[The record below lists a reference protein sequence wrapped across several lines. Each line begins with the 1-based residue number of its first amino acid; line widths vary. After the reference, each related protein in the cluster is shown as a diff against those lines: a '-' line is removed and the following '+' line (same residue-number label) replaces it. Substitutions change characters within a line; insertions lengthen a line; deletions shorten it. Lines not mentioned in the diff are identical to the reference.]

1 MIKKILKKIGK
12 NSIISQKEIASAAH
26 EKRNA
31 VLKLSSEIISKNTNK
46 IIEAN
51 KEDLL
56 LANKAGLK
64 ESYIDRLLLDSKR
77 ISTIAESL
85 ISISTLPDPLSGKI
99 TKWER
104 PNGLIISKQPT
115 PLGVL
120 GIIYESRPNV
130 TVDAAAL
137 CIKSGNSVILRCG
150 SDSYNSCYILSE
162 LIRDALQQ
170 CNLSKDIIQLIP
182 SKDRDAVDYM
192 LKMSNVIDV
201 IIPRGGKSLVEK
213 VQKNAR
219 VPVFSHL
226 EGICHIY
233 VDQFAELEKSC
244 SVVINGK
251 MRRTGICGAT
261 ETLLVNEHI
270 AKKFLPKICSELNEK
285 GCKIVGDE
293 VTKSIVPYIDLA
305 IEEDWSTEYLAP
317 KISIK
322 VVGDV
327 YDAIEHIQKFGTQ
340 HTDAIMTENEEIA
353 KVFTNAVDSAI
364 VLVNAS
370 TQFADGG
377 EFGLGAEIGIS
388 TGKLH
393 ARGPV
398 GAAQLTS
405 FKNIEHQIRT
415 NVSLSYFKRKFLDD

>member
-26 EKRNA
+26 ENRNA
-31 VLKLSSEIISKNTNK
+31 VLKLSSEIISKNTKK

-85 ISISTLPDPLSGKI
+85 IGISTLPDPLSGKI

-285 GCKIVGDE
+285 GCEIVGDE
-293 VTKSIVPYIDLA
+293 VTKSIVPYIDPA

-327 YDAIEHIQKFGTQ
+327 YDAIEHIQTFGTQ

-405 FKNIEHQIRT
+405 FKYVVHGNGQIRP
-415 NVSLSYFKRKFLDD
+415 

>member
-12 NSIISQKEIASAAH
+12 NSINSQKEIASAAH

-77 ISTIAESL
+77 ISAISESL

-120 GIIYESRPNV
+120 GIIYESRPKV

-285 GCKIVGDE
+285 GCEIVGDE
-293 VTKSIVPYIDLA
+293 VTKSIVPYIDPA

-327 YDAIEHIQKFGTQ
+327 YDAIKHIQTFGTQ

-405 FKNIEHQIRT
+405 FKYVVHGNGQIRP
-415 NVSLSYFKRKFLDD
+415 

>member
-77 ISTIAESL
+77 ISAIAESL

-293 VTKSIVPYIDLA
+293 LTKSIVPYIDLA

-405 FKNIEHQIRT
+405 FKYVVHGNGQIRP
-415 NVSLSYFKRKFLDD
+415 

>member
-1 MIKKILKKIGK
+1 MIKTILKKIGK

-77 ISTIAESL
+77 ISAIAESL

-99 TKWER
+99 SKWER

-327 YDAIEHIQKFGTQ
+327 YDAIEHIQTFGTQ

-405 FKNIEHQIRT
+405 FKYVVHGNGQIRP
-415 NVSLSYFKRKFLDD
+415 

>member
-26 EKRNA
+26 ENRNA

-77 ISTIAESL
+77 ISAIAESL
-85 ISISTLPDPLSGKI
+85 ISISKLPDPLSGKI
-99 TKWER
+99 SKWER
-104 PNGLIISKQPT
+104 PNGLIISKHPT

-182 SKDRDAVDYM
+182 SKDREAVDYM

-270 AKKFLPKICSELNEK
+270 AKKFLPKVCSKLNEK

-405 FKNIEHQIRT
+405 FKYVVHGNGQIRP
-415 NVSLSYFKRKFLDD
+415 

>member
-31 VLKLSSEIISKNTNK
+31 VLKLSSEIISKNPNK

-77 ISTIAESL
+77 ISAISESL

-104 PNGLIISKQPT
+104 PNGLVISKQPT

-285 GCKIVGDE
+285 GCEIVGDE

-405 FKNIEHQIRT
+405 FKYVVHGNGQIRH
-415 NVSLSYFKRKFLDD
+415 

>member
-31 VLKLSSEIISKNTNK
+31 VLKLSSEIIRKNTNK

-405 FKNIEHQIRT
+405 FKYVVHGNGQIRP
-415 NVSLSYFKRKFLDD
+415 

>member
-77 ISTIAESL
+77 ISAIAESL

-182 SKDRDAVDYM
+182 SKDREAVDFM

-285 GCKIVGDE
+285 GCEIVGDE
-293 VTKSIVPYIDLA
+293 ETKSIVPYIDLA

-353 KVFTNAVDSAI
+353 KIFTNTVDSAI

-377 EFGLGAEIGIS
+377 EFGMGAEIGIA

-398 GAAQLTS
+398 GTVQLTS
-405 FKNIEHQIRT
+405 FKYLVEGQGTIR
-415 NVSLSYFKRKFLDD
+415 D

>member
-26 EKRNA
+26 ENRNA

-77 ISTIAESL
+77 ISTIVESL

-285 GCKIVGDE
+285 GCEIVGDE

-405 FKNIEHQIRT
+405 FKYVVHGNGQIRP
-415 NVSLSYFKRKFLDD
+415 

>member
-77 ISTIAESL
+77 ISAIAESL

-285 GCKIVGDE
+285 GCEIVGDE
-293 VTKSIVPYIDLA
+293 VTKSIVPYIDPA

-327 YDAIEHIQKFGTQ
+327 YDAIEHIQTFGTQ

-405 FKNIEHQIRT
+405 FKYVVHGNGQIRH
-415 NVSLSYFKRKFLDD
+415 

>member
-182 SKDRDAVDYM
+182 SKDREAVDYM

-285 GCKIVGDE
+285 GCEIVGDE

-405 FKNIEHQIRT
+405 FKYVVHGNGQIRP
-415 NVSLSYFKRKFLDD
+415 

>member
-77 ISTIAESL
+77 ISAISESL

-104 PNGLIISKQPT
+104 PNGLVISKQPT

-285 GCKIVGDE
+285 GCEIVGDE

-327 YDAIEHIQKFGTQ
+327 YDAIEHIQTFGTQ

-377 EFGLGAEIGIS
+377 EL
-388 TGKLH
+388 
-393 ARGPV
+393 
-398 GAAQLTS
+398 
-405 FKNIEHQIRT
+405 
-415 NVSLSYFKRKFLDD
+415 SLIHI

>member
-1 MIKKILKKIGK
+1 MIKTILKKIGK

-104 PNGLIISKQPT
+104 PNGLVISKQPT

-285 GCKIVGDE
+285 GCEIVGDE

-327 YDAIEHIQKFGTQ
+327 YDAIEHIQTFGTQ

-405 FKNIEHQIRT
+405 FKYVVHGNGQIRP
-415 NVSLSYFKRKFLDD
+415 

>member
-26 EKRNA
+26 ENRNA
-31 VLKLSSEIISKNTNK
+31 VLKLSSEIISKNTKK

-77 ISTIAESL
+77 ISAIAESL
-85 ISISTLPDPLSGKI
+85 ISISTLPDPLSSKI

-104 PNGLIISKQPT
+104 PNGLVISKQPT

-270 AKKFLPKICSELNEK
+270 AKKFLPKICSELNQK

-293 VTKSIVPYIDLA
+293 LTKSIVPYIDLA

-405 FKNIEHQIRT
+405 FKYVVHGNGQIRP
-415 NVSLSYFKRKFLDD
+415 

>member
-26 EKRNA
+26 ENRNA
-31 VLKLSSEIISKNTNK
+31 VLKLSSEIISKNTKK

-85 ISISTLPDPLSGKI
+85 IGISTLPDPLSGKI

-405 FKNIEHQIRT
+405 FKYVVHGNGQIRP
-415 NVSLSYFKRKFLDD
+415 

>member
-1 MIKKILKKIGK
+1 MIKKILNKIGK

-26 EKRNA
+26 KKRNA

-77 ISTIAESL
+77 ISAISESL

-104 PNGLIISKQPT
+104 PNGLVISKQPT

-285 GCKIVGDE
+285 GCEIVGDE

-327 YDAIEHIQKFGTQ
+327 YDAIEHIQTFGTQ

-405 FKNIEHQIRT
+405 FKYVVHGNGQIRP
-415 NVSLSYFKRKFLDD
+415 

>member
-12 NSIISQKEIASAAH
+12 NSIISQKEIASAVH

-31 VLKLSSEIISKNTNK
+31 VLKLSSEIISKNINK

-77 ISTIAESL
+77 ISAIAESL

-285 GCKIVGDE
+285 GCEIVGDE

-405 FKNIEHQIRT
+405 FKYVVHGNGQIRP
-415 NVSLSYFKRKFLDD
+415 

>member
-1 MIKKILKKIGK
+1 MIKKILKKLGK

-26 EKRNA
+26 ENRNA

-77 ISTIAESL
+77 ISTIVESL
-85 ISISTLPDPLSGKI
+85 ISISKLPDPLSGKI

-170 CNLSKDIIQLIP
+170 CNFSKDIIQLIP
-182 SKDRDAVDYM
+182 SKDREAVDYM

-293 VTKSIVPYIDLA
+293 VTKSIIPDIDLA

-398 GAAQLTS
+398 GASQLTS
-405 FKNIEHQIRT
+405 FKYVVHGNGQIRP
-415 NVSLSYFKRKFLDD
+415 

>member
-12 NSIISQKEIASAAH
+12 NSIISQKEIASATH
-26 EKRNA
+26 ENRNA
-31 VLKLSSEIISKNTNK
+31 VLKLSSEIISKNTKK

-77 ISTIAESL
+77 ISAISESL

-104 PNGLIISKQPT
+104 PNGLVISKQPT

-327 YDAIEHIQKFGTQ
+327 YDAIEHIQTFGTQ

-405 FKNIEHQIRT
+405 FKYVVHGNGQIRP
-415 NVSLSYFKRKFLDD
+415 

>member
-1 MIKKILKKIGK
+1 MIKTILKKIGK

-77 ISTIAESL
+77 ISAISESL

-104 PNGLIISKQPT
+104 PNGLVISKQPT

-285 GCKIVGDE
+285 GCEIVGDE

-327 YDAIEHIQKFGTQ
+327 YDAIEHIEKFGTQ

-405 FKNIEHQIRT
+405 FKYVVHGNGQIRP
-415 NVSLSYFKRKFLDD
+415 

>member
-31 VLKLSSEIISKNTNK
+31 VLKLSSEIISKNTKK

-77 ISTIAESL
+77 ISAISESL

-104 PNGLIISKQPT
+104 PNGLVISKQPT

-170 CNLSKDIIQLIP
+170 CNFSKDIIQLIP

-293 VTKSIVPYIDLA
+293 VTKSIVPYIDPA

-327 YDAIEHIQKFGTQ
+327 YDAIEHIQTFGTQ

-405 FKNIEHQIRT
+405 FKYVVHGNGQIRH
-415 NVSLSYFKRKFLDD
+415 

>member
-77 ISTIAESL
+77 ISAIAESL
-85 ISISTLPDPLSGKI
+85 ISISTLPDPLTGKI

-170 CNLSKDIIQLIP
+170 CNFSKDIIQLIP
-182 SKDRDAVDYM
+182 SKDREAVDFM

-293 VTKSIVPYIDLA
+293 VTKSIVSYIDLA

-405 FKNIEHQIRT
+405 FKYVVHGNGQIRP
-415 NVSLSYFKRKFLDD
+415 

>member
-31 VLKLSSEIISKNTNK
+31 VLKLSSEIISKNTKK

-77 ISTIAESL
+77 ISIIAESL

-182 SKDRDAVDYM
+182 SKDREAVDYM

-285 GCKIVGDE
+285 GCEIVGDE
-293 VTKSIVPYIDLA
+293 VTKSIVPYIDPA

-327 YDAIEHIQKFGTQ
+327 YDAIEHIQTFGTQ

-405 FKNIEHQIRT
+405 FKYVVHGNGQIRP
-415 NVSLSYFKRKFLDD
+415 

>member
-26 EKRNA
+26 ENRNA
-31 VLKLSSEIISKNTNK
+31 VLKLSSEIISKNTKK

-293 VTKSIVPYIDLA
+293 LTKSIVPHIDLA

-405 FKNIEHQIRT
+405 FKYVVHGNGQIRP
-415 NVSLSYFKRKFLDD
+415 

>member
-77 ISTIAESL
+77 ISAISESL

-104 PNGLIISKQPT
+104 PNGLVISKQPT

-285 GCKIVGDE
+285 GCEIVGDE
-293 VTKSIVPYIDLA
+293 VTKSIVPYIDPA

-327 YDAIEHIQKFGTQ
+327 YDAIKHIQTFGTQ

-405 FKNIEHQIRT
+405 FKYVVHGNGQIRH
-415 NVSLSYFKRKFLDD
+415 

>member
-77 ISTIAESL
+77 ISAIAESL

-170 CNLSKDIIQLIP
+170 CNFSKDIIQLIP
-182 SKDRDAVDYM
+182 SKDREAVDYM

-285 GCKIVGDE
+285 GCEIVGDE

-327 YDAIEHIQKFGTQ
+327 YDAIEHIQTFGTQ

-405 FKNIEHQIRT
+405 FKYVVHGNGQIRP
-415 NVSLSYFKRKFLDD
+415 

>member
-31 VLKLSSEIISKNTNK
+31 VLKLSSEIISKNTKK

-293 VTKSIVPYIDLA
+293 LTKSIVPYIDLA

-405 FKNIEHQIRT
+405 FKYVVHGNGQIRP
-415 NVSLSYFKRKFLDD
+415 

>member
-77 ISTIAESL
+77 ISAIAESL

-170 CNLSKDIIQLIP
+170 CNFSKDIIQLIP
-182 SKDRDAVDYM
+182 SKDREAVDYM

-285 GCKIVGDE
+285 GCEIVGDE

-405 FKNIEHQIRT
+405 FKYVVHGNGQIRP
-415 NVSLSYFKRKFLDD
+415 

>member
-293 VTKSIVPYIDLA
+293 LTKSIVPYIDLA

-405 FKNIEHQIRT
+405 FKYVVHGNGQIRP
-415 NVSLSYFKRKFLDD
+415 

>member
-77 ISTIAESL
+77 ISTIVESL

-170 CNLSKDIIQLIP
+170 CNFSKDIIQLIP
-182 SKDRDAVDYM
+182 SKDREAVDYM

-405 FKNIEHQIRT
+405 FKYVVHGNGQIRP
-415 NVSLSYFKRKFLDD
+415 

>member
-26 EKRNA
+26 ENRNA

-182 SKDRDAVDYM
+182 SKDREAVDYM

-270 AKKFLPKICSELNEK
+270 AKKFLPKICSELNQK

-293 VTKSIVPYIDLA
+293 LTKSIVPYIDLA

-405 FKNIEHQIRT
+405 FKYVVHGNGQIRP
-415 NVSLSYFKRKFLDD
+415 

>member
-1 MIKKILKKIGK
+1 MIKTILKKIGK

-77 ISTIAESL
+77 ISAIAESL
-85 ISISTLPDPLSGKI
+85 ISISTLPDPLTGKI

-170 CNLSKDIIQLIP
+170 CNFSKDIIQLIP
-182 SKDRDAVDYM
+182 SKDREAVDFM

-405 FKNIEHQIRT
+405 FKYVVHGNGQIRP
-415 NVSLSYFKRKFLDD
+415 

>member
-1 MIKKILKKIGK
+1 MIKKILKEIGK

-77 ISTIAESL
+77 ISAIAESL

-162 LIRDALQQ
+162 LIREALQQ
-170 CNLSKDIIQLIP
+170 CNFSKDIIQLIP
-182 SKDRDAVDYM
+182 SKDREAVDFM

-305 IEEDWSTEYLAP
+305 TEEDWSTEYLAP

-353 KVFTNAVDSAI
+353 KVFTNVVDSAI

-405 FKNIEHQIRT
+405 FKYVVHGNGQIRP
-415 NVSLSYFKRKFLDD
+415 

>member
-56 LANKAGLK
+56 LANKARLK

-77 ISTIAESL
+77 ISAISESL

-104 PNGLIISKQPT
+104 PNGLVISKQPT

-285 GCKIVGDE
+285 GCEIVGDE

-327 YDAIEHIQKFGTQ
+327 YDAIEHIQTFGTQ

-405 FKNIEHQIRT
+405 FKYVVHGNGQIRP
-415 NVSLSYFKRKFLDD
+415 

>member
-77 ISTIAESL
+77 ISAIAESL
-85 ISISTLPDPLSGKI
+85 ISISTLPDPLSSKI

-104 PNGLIISKQPT
+104 PNGLVISKQPT

-270 AKKFLPKICSELNEK
+270 AKKFLPKICSELNQK

-293 VTKSIVPYIDLA
+293 LTKSIVPYIDLA

-405 FKNIEHQIRT
+405 FKYVVHGNGQIRP
-415 NVSLSYFKRKFLDD
+415 